1 MKSKFMSGAYIL
13 AFLVILFT
21 LMGAGLLSLFF
32 FFIANIPVGFIIVVN
47 VCFIFAWIW
56 LVFGELRTKVVSL
69 DIGYDNFIVKGYF
82 GFGASKTY
90 YFNDI
95 EGYRTSILPASMVV
109 YEYLYVISGG
119 KKVIKLSQFYH
130 KNYDELKAAIAG
142 ANIKYLGFEDFN
154 YGRELKEIFI

>member
-13 AFLVILFT
+13 AFLIILFT
-21 LMGAGLLSLFF
+21 LMGISFLALFF

-47 VCFIFAWIW
+47 VFFIFAWIW

-82 GFGASKTY
+82 GFGTPKTY
-90 YFNDI
+90 YFTDV

-130 KNYDELKAAIAG
+130 KNYEELKAAIIN
-142 ANIKYLGFEDFN
+142 ANIKYLGFEDFS

>member
-1 MKSKFMSGAYIL
+1 MSGAYIL
-13 AFLVILFT
+13 AFLIILFT
-21 LMGAGLLSLFF
+21 LMGIAFLSLFF

-47 VCFIFAWIW
+47 VFFIFAWIW
-56 LVFGELRTKVVSL
+56 LVFGELRTKVVSV

-82 GFGASKTY
+82 GFGTPKTF
-90 YFNDI
+90 YFNDV
-95 EGYRTSILPASMVV
+95 EGYRTSILPASLVV

-130 KNYDELKAAIAG
+130 KNYEELKAAIIG
-142 ANIKYLGFEDFN
+142 SNIKYLGFEDFS